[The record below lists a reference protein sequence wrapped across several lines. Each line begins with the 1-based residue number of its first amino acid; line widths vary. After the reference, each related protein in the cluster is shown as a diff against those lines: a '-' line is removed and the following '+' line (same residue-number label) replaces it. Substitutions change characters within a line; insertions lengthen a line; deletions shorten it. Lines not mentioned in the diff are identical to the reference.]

1 MKTIDKKSLTVRA
14 VTCVLLLFSCLY
26 MYDFYKCLSGF
37 IANGFREP
45 LVMLPMILAF
55 LLPVLCFW
63 VFFYDFYVR
72 ALHPVVKAIYS
83 VLVALCAMTDLVLIF
98 VNIDLYASNNALG
111 VYDALPGVVL
121 HFPYDMIIVL
131 TALAL
136 LQIFNLVAGN
146 RKGSRAGAFLEGIKQ
161 RGTFRIRV
169 IEYLALCV
177 LAMMVFIFTGAAI
190 CATFTAWENALYD
203 FRYVF
208 LLIWVM
214 LVPMANLIMLA
225 LKPEKAARQKSS
237 KLTVLSAW
245 IGTNL
250 LFGLL
255 FLLLELTCPDFIVH
269 LGKPLFPIAFLVSL
283 PIEPGIILGIMALG
297 TLVAAI
303 RMIMVAAKRNE
314 RV

>member
-1 MKTIDKKSLTVRA
+1 
-14 VTCVLLLFSCLY
+14 
-26 MYDFYKCLSGF
+26 
-37 IANGFREP
+37 
-45 LVMLPMILAF
+45 
-55 LLPVLCFW
+55 
-63 VFFYDFYVR
+63 
-72 ALHPVVKAIYS
+72 

-98 VNIDLYASNNALG
+98 VNIDLYARNNALG
-111 VYDALPGVVL
+111 VYDALPSVVL

-136 LQIFNLVAGN
+136 LQIFNLVVGN

-177 LAMMVFIFTGAAI
+177 LAMMVFVFTGAAI

-225 LKPEKAARQKSS
+225 LKPEKAAQQKRT

-245 IGTNL
+245 IGANL

-255 FLLLELTCPDFIVH
+255 FLILELTYPDFIVH
-269 LGKPLFPIAFLVSL
+269 IGKPLFLIAFSVSL
-283 PIEPGIILGIMALG
+283 PIEPGIILGIMTLG

-314 RV
+314 RA